1 MTLPSTRSALSTA
14 LQDYLDA
21 LESASFIAAES
32 FAESI
37 AAAVAAAE
45 AASTAV
51 YVVYYYD
58 LDSLRDEIYM
68 LTHYKAKN
76 IRSQEKDKEP
86 VPRLD
91 ELTITSDEEE
101 ILDKLLKDAA
111 KDVYKIVAPY
121 GRDIAGGYLF
131 NPDVTLPVEYDD
143 AIVYNEGDL
152 FYVADQLYYTIAD
165 ATPAGTVPEDTDYF
179 APVGEW
185 YNTYH
190 KVVYLLNYNSN
201 MDASMIDI
209 LNEDLEDA
217 LLKHCLLG
225 WYRAIREIDMIPLS
239 QDEYSDAKMKAH
251 RSLWAEITPTRLRT
265 NMF

>member
-14 LQDYLDA
+14 LQDYLDT

-32 FAESI
+32 FAEEI
-37 AAAVAAAE
+37 AAINAAQ
-45 AASTAV
+45 TADIPIFI
-51 YVVYYYD
+51 VYYYD
-58 LDSLRDEIYM
+58 LDLLRDEIYM

-76 IRSQEKDKEP
+76 IKSQEKDKPP

-101 ILDKLLKDAA
+101 MLDKLLKDAA

-131 NPDVTLPVEYDD
+131 NPDVTLPVEYNEET
-143 AIVYNEGDL
+143 VYDSGDL
-152 FYVADQLYYTIAD
+152 LYVDDQLYYTIAD
-165 ATPAGTVPEDTDYF
+165 ETPAGTDPGDTDYF

-190 KVVYLLNYNSN
+190 KVVYLLNYDAN
-201 MDASMIDI
+201 MDASMIDT

-217 LLKHCLLG
+217 ILKHCLLG
-225 WYRAIREIDMIPLS
+225 WYKAIREIEMIPLS
-239 QDEYSDAKMKAH
+239 QDEYEDAKMKAY
-251 RSLWAEITPTRLRT
+251 RSLWAEITPTRRRT
-265 NMF
+265 NML